1 MVRTCSWTVPL
12 KMLELLMI
20 WNIMSRAVV
29 GADGRGDDGIGLTM
43 SLAIS
48 APYPREDK

>member
-1 MVRTCSWTVPL
+1 
-12 KMLELLMI
+12 
-20 WNIMSRAVV
+20 MSRAVV

-48 APYPREDK
+48 APNVREDNRVFTRMRRKHVLAYMV